1 MGRKSTG
8 DTGWRGSRELWLGAA
23 YDSLLEAG
31 VDAVRIQPLGERLK
45 LSRTSFY
52 WFFRDR
58 EDLLNELLGLWTRKN
73 IDNLILQAEA
83 YAESI
88 AETILNVF
96 DCWLDQHLFDSK
108 LEYAV
113 RSWALQSPE
122 VAAEAARADER
133 RIAALAAAFLRH
145 GFDAVAADVRGRA
158 IFLTQ
163 IGYIS
168 LRTREEIGVRMA
180 RIPEYVATFTG
191 TRPTASE
198 ISRFHARHGF
208 AFPVADLP
216 DSAPSAGRPPAR
228 TAKPPDRGRPAK
240 TTRTPAAGRQA
251 GRIHSVEQDAHVKD
265 SSQHAVK
272 LVEDPKEAASELQ

>member
-1 MGRKSTG
+1 MGRKRAN
-8 DTGWRGSRELWLGAA
+8 DTGWRGSRELWLAAA

-58 EDLLNELLGLWTRKN
+58 EELLGELLALWQRKN
-73 IDNLILQAEA
+73 IDNLAARAEA

-96 DCWLDQHLFDSK
+96 DCWLDTDLFDSR

-122 VAAEAARADER
+122 VATAAAAADET
-133 RIAALAAAFLRH
+133 RIATLAAAFTRH
-145 GFDAVAADVRGRA
+145 GFEAVAADVRGRA

-163 IGYIS
+163 VGYIS
-168 LRTREEIGVRMA
+168 LRTRENLAVRMA

-191 TRPTASE
+191 SWPTANE

-208 AFPVADLP
+208 ADPTPQDGPDPGRLVARKAPP
-216 DSAPSAGRPPAR
+216 DRAR
-228 TAKPPDRGRPAK
+228 TAKSAK
-240 TTRTPAAGRQA
+240 ASMKGP
-251 GRIHSVEQDAHVKD
+251 V
-265 SSQHAVK
+265 AVRR
-272 LVEDPKEAASELQ
+272 AASKLPGKRLAQSVPADTR